1 MSYVSLDTGV
11 IAEYID
17 LAGSLHKEAEAII
30 RNVLGGKLLAI
41 IAHPILVE
49 TYYVSARIYERL
61 GLSDPEERAEKL
73 IEWLYRS
80 PNLSLAE
87 PSLELAIL
95 AGKVKRKFG
104 LALTDAYVLASAKL
118 YGGKALFRSK
128 EKEIVKRLGTITE
141 EYDVAFLQ

>member
-128 EKEIVKRLGTITE
+128 EKEIVKRLSTITE
-141 EYDVAFLQ
+141 EYDIAFLQ

>member
-11 IAEYID
+11 IAEYMD

-41 IAHPILVE
+41 IPHPILVE

-80 PNLSLAE
+80 PNISLAE

-95 AGKVKRKFG
+95 AGKVKRKFS

-128 EKEIVKRLGTITE
+128 EKEIVKRFSMITE

>member
-1 MSYVSLDTGV
+1 MSYISLDTGV

-17 LAGSLHKEAEAII
+17 LAGSLHREAEII
-30 RNVLGGKLLAI
+30 MRNVLGGRLLAI

-49 TYYVSARIYERL
+49 TYYISARIYERL
-61 GLSDPEERAEKL
+61 GLSNSEERAEKL

-128 EKEIVKRLGTITE
+128 EKEMVKRLNMITD

>member
-17 LAGSLHKEAEAII
+17 LAGSLHKEAEAIV

-41 IAHPILVE
+41 IPHPILVE
-49 TYYVSARIYERL
+49 TYYVSARIYESL
-61 GLSDPEERAEKL
+61 GLRDPEERAEKL
-73 IEWLYRS
+73 FEWLYRS
-80 PNLSLAE
+80 PNISLAE

-95 AGKVKRKFG
+95 AGKVKRKFS

-128 EKEIVKRLGTITE
+128 EKEIVKRLNKIID

>member
-41 IAHPILVE
+41 IPHPILVE

-80 PNLSLAE
+80 PNFSLAE

-95 AGKVKRKFG
+95 AGKIKRKFG
-104 LALTDAYVLASAKL
+104 LAFTDAYVLASAKL

-128 EKEIVKRLGTITE
+128 EKEIVKRFSAITV

>member
-128 EKEIVKRLGTITE
+128 EKEIVKRLSTITV

>member
-128 EKEIVKRLGTITE
+128 EKEIVKRLSTISV

>member
-41 IAHPILVE
+41 IPHPILVE

-61 GLSDPEERAEKL
+61 GLSDPEERAERL

-80 PNLSLAE
+80 PNFSLAE

-95 AGKVKRKFG
+95 AGKIKRKYG

-128 EKEIVKRLGTITE
+128 EKEIVKRFSAITV

>member
-11 IAEYID
+11 MAEYID
-17 LAGSLHKEAEAII
+17 LTGSFHKEAEAII

-61 GLSDPEERAEKL
+61 GLSDPEGRAGKL

-80 PNLSLAE
+80 PNFSLAE

-95 AGKVKRKFG
+95 AGKIKGKFG

-128 EKEIVKRLGTITE
+128 EKEIVKRFSAITG

>member
-17 LAGSLHKEAEAII
+17 LAGSLHKEAEAIV

-41 IAHPILVE
+41 IPHPILVE
-49 TYYVSARIYERL
+49 TYYVSARIYESL
-61 GLSDPEERAEKL
+61 GLRDPEERAEKL

-80 PNLSLAE
+80 PNISLAE

-95 AGKVKRKFG
+95 AGKVKRKFS

-128 EKEIVKRLGTITE
+128 EKEIVKRLNKIID

>member
-17 LAGSLHKEAEAII
+17 LAGSLHKEAEAIV

-41 IAHPILVE
+41 IPHPILVE

-73 IEWLYRS
+73 IEWFYRS
-80 PNLSLAE
+80 PNISLAE

-95 AGKVKRKFG
+95 AGKVKRKFS

-128 EKEIVKRLGTITE
+128 EKEIVKRLNKIID